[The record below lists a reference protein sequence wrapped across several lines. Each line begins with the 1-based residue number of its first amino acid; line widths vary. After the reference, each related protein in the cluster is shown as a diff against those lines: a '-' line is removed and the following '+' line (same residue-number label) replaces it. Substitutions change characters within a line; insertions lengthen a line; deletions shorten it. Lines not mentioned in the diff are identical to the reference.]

1 VLTVLFLLNVRR
13 NTACGLLLRMLL
25 TLQPCTHRCCSIVC
39 RTLVNVQV
47 LMRLH
52 AKRQIMSNM
61 VAFLKNED
69 EFTETIMATLHA
81 AEDHGID
88 PEFIQRG
95 EWWWWTRALCNCF
108 WVPWKCGFA
117 SV

>member
-1 VLTVLFLLNVRR
+1 LHTALILNCWLPLYV
-13 NTACGLLLRMLL
+13 G
-25 TLQPCTHRCCSIVC
+25 
-39 RTLVNVQV
+39 NVQV

-95 EWWWWTRALCNCF
+95 EWWGGTCH
-108 WVPWKCGFA
+108 V
-117 SV
+117 

>member
-1 VLTVLFLLNVRR
+1 
-13 NTACGLLLRMLL
+13 
-25 TLQPCTHRCCSIVC
+25 
-39 RTLVNVQV
+39 
-47 LMRLH
+47 MRLH

-88 PEFIQRG
+88 AEFIQRG
-95 EWWWWTRALCNCF
+95 EWWGGTCP
-108 WVPWKCGFA
+108 V
-117 SV
+117 

>member
-1 VLTVLFLLNVRR
+1 VQLSRCSLPTSLCSPLFSLY
-13 NTACGLLLRMLL
+13 
-25 TLQPCTHRCCSIVC
+25 

-95 EWWWWTRALCNCF
+95 E
-108 WVPWKCGFA
+108 
-117 SV
+117 

>member
-1 VLTVLFLLNVRR
+1 
-13 NTACGLLLRMLL
+13 
-25 TLQPCTHRCCSIVC
+25 
-39 RTLVNVQV
+39 VQV

-95 EWWWWTRALCNCF
+95 EWLKHAVHDCFSGALKYGYVSIC
-108 WVPWKCGFA
+108 VVSA
-117 SV
+117 VALL